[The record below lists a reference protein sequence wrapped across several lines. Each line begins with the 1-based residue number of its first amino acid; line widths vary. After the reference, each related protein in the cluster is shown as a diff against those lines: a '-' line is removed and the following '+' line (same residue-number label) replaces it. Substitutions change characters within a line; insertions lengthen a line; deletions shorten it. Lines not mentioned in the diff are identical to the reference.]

1 MVIKDRIDFKP
12 LLNFKKNW
20 MQICGLVFLLA
31 GLVWAFFDHTVAS
44 MMAVGFFFLI
54 VRDILHWIKVWK

>member
-1 MVIKDRIDFKP
+1 MNIKDRFDFKP

-20 MQICGLVFLLA
+20 MQIFGLAALLA
-31 GLVWAFFDHTVAS
+31 GMVWAFFDHTVAS
-44 MMAVGFFFLI
+44 MMAVGLCLFI